1 MDEEEYDFGG
11 SIYEGAAGY
20 DGFGEEPDPGPA
32 PTDPPQGPP
41 TQPDV
46 PMGPP
51 TQPMPPIQQPPPPEQ
66 PAPGVP
72 WDMVSTVLSW
82 AGGAAL
88 GYYGADR
95 DEDRLKMAMVG
106 AAATGVGGVFG
117 ALALGVYLSRQK
129 GR

>member
-51 TQPMPPIQQPPPPEQ
+51 TQPMPPMTQPPPPVQ
-66 PAPGVP
+66 PGLGAP

>member
-11 SIYEGAAGY
+11 SIYEGAAGFE
-20 DGFGEEPDPGPA
+20 GFGDETAPGPA
-32 PTDPPQGPP
+32 PTDPPMGPP

-51 TQPMPPIQQPPPPEQ
+51 TQPMPPMQPPPAQ
-66 PAPGVP
+66 AGPGVP

-88 GYYGADR
+88 GYYGAER

-106 AAATGVGGVFG
+106 AAATGIGGPFG
-117 ALALGVYLSRQK
+117 ALGMGIYLSRQK